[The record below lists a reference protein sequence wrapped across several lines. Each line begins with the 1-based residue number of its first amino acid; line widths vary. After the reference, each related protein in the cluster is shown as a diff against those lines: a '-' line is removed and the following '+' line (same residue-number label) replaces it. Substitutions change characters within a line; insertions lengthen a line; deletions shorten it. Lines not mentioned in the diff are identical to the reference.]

1 VGWESVIVFD
11 WLALLGEK
19 VHGISQLAS
28 WGGVSR
34 AHYFTL
40 LPNCDLLLR
49 SYARDRDDL
58 FRRFLGFGQQIFV
71 R

>member
-1 VGWESVIVFD
+1 MIVFD
-11 WLALLGEK
+11 WLAPFGARAQGK
-19 VHGISQLAS
+19 SRFAS

-34 AHYFTL
+34 VHYFTL
-40 LPNCDLLLR
+40 PPNCDLLLR